1 MLYFYAHLFFCITYL
16 KFILEFYKSHDKVV
30 GMSLQR
36 QLLSEKDVQQSN
48 SAAEPTLPTNAC
60 SKEPPVNDLVL
71 QLRAAR
77 ALAQAAPAA
86 RELDYWG
93 PVRLP
98 DLYPILG
105 IVSPEKIISAAR
117 KSLKDHFGVDK
128 LDYREAIELKNCL
141 QMALQCLIVDDQV
154 AEKHNLIAADAVP
167 FRLLHPVA
175 EGIFRWISIRMPDWT
190 CSPVPNLY
198 LQQKFKEQEPY
209 WISFREK
216 LAQSRLDWPNNFVTV
231 DETYQFSVPSIV
243 HYAELNTQSHAIGNK
258 GLLNLDQTNDGN
270 SSNSLLR
277 DSETFDANQLK
288 A

>member
-1 MLYFYAHLFFCITYL
+1 
-16 KFILEFYKSHDKVV
+16 
-30 GMSLQR
+30 MSLQR
-36 QLLSEKDVQQSN
+36 QLLSEKDVQQSD
-48 SAAEPTLPTNAC
+48 SAPEPTLPTNAC

-86 RELDYWG
+86 RELHAEDYWG

-117 KSLKDHFGVDK
+117 KSLKDHFGVNK

-154 AEKHNLIAADAVP
+154 AEKHNFIAGDTVP

-216 LAQSRLDWPNNFVTV
+216 LAQARLDWPNNFVTV

-243 HYAELNTQSHAIGNK
+243 HGTESNTQPDAIRNND
-258 GLLNLDQTNDGN
+258 LLNLDQATDGY
-270 SSNSLLR
+270 SANSLLR
-277 DSETFDANQLK
+277 DSEMFDANQIK